1 MQLGRSFRCQARF
14 LSIHL
19 SLAASLCD
27 SFGKKSEGPINILA
41 DISPTADIQRQP
53 RAIGQ
58 ALVSA
63 KARNGRS
70 VLSEFRTSGC
80 LKTLFPHGSTDRLTG
95 VFLNTAGGITGGD
108 RLQFKAEAGV
118 GAHLCLTTQAAERIY
133 RAQPKEVGHVNNHLT
148 IAPGARLDWLPQ
160 ETILFDHGAL
170 DRSLSIEMAHDSR
183 LLAVE
188 SLILGRS
195 AMGET
200 LNETHL
206 RDRIRVRR
214 GGELIFAD
222 TLRLSTEM
230 LHDLSGA
237 AMLNGA
243 GAMASV
249 VFAAPEAEAHL
260 PHLRSLM
267 PATGGVSLI
276 RPGLLFARLVAQDSF
291 VLRQSLIPVLTHLN
305 GTNLPRTWMI

>member
-1 MQLGRSFRCQARF
+1 MVCSKARDD
-14 LSIHL
+14 LSV
-19 SLAASLCD
+19 
-27 SFGKKSEGPINILA
+27 LA
-41 DISPTADIQRQP
+41 D
-53 RAIGQ
+53 
-58 ALVSA
+58 
-63 KARNGRS
+63 
-70 VLSEFRTSGC
+70 FRTSGC
-80 LKTLFPHGSTDRLTG
+80 LKTLFPRGAKDRLTG

-108 RLQFKAEAGV
+108 QLKFQAKAGPESR
-118 GAHLCLTTQAAERIY
+118 LCLTTQAAERIY
-133 RAQPKEVGHVNNHLT
+133 RAQPGEVGQVDNHLT

-170 DRSLSIEMAHDSR
+170 DRSLTIDMAANSR

-200 LNETHL
+200 LNATHL

-214 GGELIFAD
+214 DDDLIFAD
-222 TLRLSTEM
+222 TLRLDTDT
-230 LHDLSGA
+230 LPDLPRA

-249 VFAAPEAEAHL
+249 IFAAPEAEAHL
-260 PHLRSLM
+260 TPVRNLM
-267 PATGGVSLI
+267 PNTGGVSLI
-276 RPGLLFARLVAQDSF
+276 RPGLLFARILAEDSF

-305 GTNLPRTWMI
+305 GANLPRTWMI